1 VFHREVDS
9 TWPPVKKSYSLN
21 NKFNLVRTGI
31 FPTFSPV
38 GDRLICNDQTAGILK
53 NSLLLM
59 NTDGSHSSVFFTD
72 NSRSVLAPAWS
83 PLGNK
88 IAFSM
93 GRFFQQVNGKSIAD
107 LVIIDQNGKNLT
119 ILTDSSANYGFPSWS
134 PDGKKVVL
142 RATGDNK
149 NGLYILDVES
159 KVITP
164 LLTKYKTVICLL
176 GHLQVSG

>member
-1 VFHREVDS
+1 
-9 TWPPVKKSYSLN
+9 
-21 NKFNLVRTGI
+21 
-31 FPTFSPV
+31 
-38 GDRLICNDQTAGILK
+38 
-53 NSLLLM
+53 
-59 NTDGSHSSVFFTD
+59 
-72 NSRSVLAPAWS
+72 
-83 PLGNK
+83 
-88 IAFSM
+88 M